1 VIGVKVWVYK
11 GDTWVATICQ
21 PWKPH
26 VRKKSVAHVAHAV
39 MAAQVATVQV
49 LAVVVHVVPWAP
61 TAPLPMAATSPPV
74 PVAPTQPPLSAFV
87 KLTRPLQQRTAKEN
101 KDAATCSPQIPQG
114 AKGP

>member
-1 VIGVKVWVYK
+1 M
-11 GDTWVATICQ
+11 ICQ

-26 VRKKSVAHVAHAV
+26 VRKKSVAHVALAV

-49 LAVVVHVVPWAP
+49 QAVEPHVVLSVATPHRP
-61 TAPLPMAATSPPV
+61 TAATSQQKL
-74 PVAPTQPPLSAFV
+74 VALITPPLSAYA
-87 KLTRPLQQRTAKEN
+87 KSPRPLQQRTVKEN